1 MRPVKENGNAEEP
14 ETLALRA
21 LGWVL
26 CDDRRAQRLLALTGL
41 EADDLRRRAG
51 DPATLRA
58 VIGFLRAH
66 EPDLVA
72 CAVALEIAPERLAGL
87 GRALAQGQTQ

>member
-1 MRPVKENGNAEEP
+1 MRPLTENGNAEEA

-41 EADDLRRRAG
+41 EAEDLRRHASEA
-51 DPATLRA
+51 ATLRA

-66 EPDLVA
+66 EPDLVG
-72 CAVALEIAPERLAGL
+72 CARELDVAPERLANL
-87 GRALAQGQTQ
+87 ERELKA

>member
-1 MRPVKENGNAEEP
+1 MRLSPENGNAEDA

-26 CDDRRAQRLLALTGL
+26 CDDRRAERLLALTGL
-41 EADDLRRRAG
+41 DVAELRQRADQPSILV
-51 DPATLRA
+51 A
-58 VIGFLRAH
+58 VIEFLRAH

-72 CAVALEIAPERLAGL
+72 CAAALKVTPDRLARL
-87 GRALAQGQTQ
+87 SRELTP

>member
-1 MRPVKENGNAEEP
+1 MRPPHENGNVEEP

-26 CDDRRAQRLLALTGL
+26 CDDRRAERLLALTGL
-41 EADDLRRRAG
+41 DAVELRQRAG
-51 DPATLRA
+51 HPVILNA
-58 VIGFLRAH
+58 VIEFLRAH

-72 CAVALEIAPERLAGL
+72 CAEMLEVTPERLARL
-87 GRALAQGQTQ
+87 GKELIR

>member
-1 MRPVKENGNAEEP
+1 MRPLTENGNAEEA

-41 EADDLRRRAG
+41 EAEDLRRHAG
-51 DPATLRA
+51 EAATLRA

-72 CAVALEIAPERLAGL
+72 CARELNVAPERLANL
-87 GRALAQGQTQ
+87 ERELKA